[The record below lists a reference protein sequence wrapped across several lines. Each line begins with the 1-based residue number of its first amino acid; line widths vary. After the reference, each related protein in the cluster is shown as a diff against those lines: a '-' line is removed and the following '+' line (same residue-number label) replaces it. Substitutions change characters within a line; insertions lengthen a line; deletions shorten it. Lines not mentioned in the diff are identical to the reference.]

1 MKLCYKDEYC
11 TLLQG
16 DCLEGMQKMID
27 KGLKFDAIITDPPY
41 GTTACKW
48 DTIIPLDKM
57 WECIKNIRKENAP
70 TVLFGNE
77 PFSSILR
84 MSNIQEFKY
93 DWYWEKDKGT
103 GAGISKKQP
112 LRKIEI
118 LSVFYYKQPYYNY
131 VGNKLEKPYKH
142 TLPVIRSDSYNIA
155 SKNITEDNERIY
167 VEYTHSTKHNLL
179 YFSRDNANKG
189 CHPTQKPVKL
199 MEYII
204 ETYTNEGD
212 LVFDPFSGSG
222 TTTKMAK
229 KNNRKFVGFDIS
241 QEYCDIANKR
251 LEMVET
257 P

>member
-1 MKLCYKDEYC
+1 LNIYYKDDLC
-11 TLLQG
+11 TLIQG
-16 DCLEGMQKMID
+16 ECIEVMTKMAG
-27 KGLKFDAIITDPPY
+27 KGLKFDAIITDIPY
-41 GTTACKW
+41 GTTHCKW
-48 DTIIPLDKM
+48 DSIIPLDKM

-77 PFSSILR
+77 PFSSTLR

-204 ETYTNEGD
+204 EAYTNEGD
-212 LVFDPFSGSG
+212 TILDFTCGSG
-222 TTTKMAK
+222 TTLVAAK
-229 KNNRKFVGFDIS
+229 KLNRSCYGVELEEK
-241 QEYCDIANKR
+241 YCEITKNR
-251 LEMVET
+251 LLEI
-257 P
+257 